1 MLTSLLKLFRKLPKH
16 HFQAGI
22 DANQGRPRTDRV
34 RLILDVCRYEEGG
47 SEFPTCFVRH
57 K

>member
-34 RLILDVCRYEEGG
+34 RLILDVCRYGEGG